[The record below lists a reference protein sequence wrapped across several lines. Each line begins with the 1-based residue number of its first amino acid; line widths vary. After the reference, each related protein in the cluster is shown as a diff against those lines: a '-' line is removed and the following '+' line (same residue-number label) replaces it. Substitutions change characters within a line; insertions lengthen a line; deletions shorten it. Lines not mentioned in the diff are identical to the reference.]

1 MTSPLDDFFDGL
13 AFTADPFQIEAAE
26 VIARGAN
33 VVVSAPTG
41 AGKTLVAEAA
51 IHLARQRGTR
61 VMYTTPIK
69 ALSNQKF
76 GDLVRMHGADRV
88 GLLTGDNVINGDA
101 QIVVM
106 TTEVLRNMIY
116 ADSTS
121 VDDVGFVILDEV
133 HYLQDRFRG
142 AVWEEVIIHAP
153 RHLQMVCL
161 SATIANAEEF
171 VGWVE
176 ERRGKTELVLTRDR
190 PIPLESMYMV
200 ADRGGDQGIR
210 LHPMFTVR
218 DGRRRP
224 NSKLEHLLSLEKG
237 RRRRFRTPRR
247 TEVVADLADRG
258 MLPAIFFVFSR
269 AGCDAAALSILE
281 SGLNLAEPDS
291 VPIIREVAERRTEL
305 LSDRDLSALEYGRWL
320 AGLEVGV
327 AAHHAGMVP
336 AFKEAVEELFA
347 NGHLKV
353 VFATETLA
361 LGINMPARTV
371 VLDSLSKFDGEG
383 HSLLKPGDYTQLTG
397 RAGRRGIDVI
407 GHGVVLHSPYVRLD
421 QVLKIAELG
430 AHPLRSSF
438 RPTYNMAAN
447 LIGNYEQDRAEQL
460 LTASFAQYQ
469 REGEQESSQRHLA
482 EMGERLVDERLRAEC
497 ERGSVEE
504 YASLVSTS
512 PERGSSL
519 GELHPGDVIDIAGGR
534 HQGRYVIVRRLN
546 RGKKGMRALVMGTS
560 GRMTTFGTRDLS
572 EGGVER
578 AGRIDLPLE
587 HRGGNDRK
595 FQQLTMRRLRGVPPA
610 EQRMTKR
617 TDIDHPVARCP
628 DAGSHLHWLKKSERT
643 ARRLER
649 LRTELRGAGVGLVEE
664 FHAITDL
671 LTEFGYVDGWSLT
684 PRGTRLR
691 FVYNEMDLLLTEALE
706 RGVFWS
712 LTPPEMAA
720 VASFFVYEPRGDQE
734 TAPEWPNPDVAERH
748 DRVQA
753 LWETQTDAE
762 RRHRLTPS
770 RRPDAGFAKAAY
782 RWASMTELED
792 LEFGSLAAGDFV
804 RVSRQLVDLLQQ
816 IRDAFPEL
824 AEDAR
829 ATLRLVD
836 RGVVAAQGAG

>member
-1 MTSPLDDFFDGL
+1 MTSDLDDFFDRL
-13 AFTADPFQIEAAE
+13 PFAPDPFQVEAGEA
-26 VIARGAN
+26 IARGAN

-41 AGKTLVAEAA
+41 AGKTLVADAA
-51 IHLARQRGTR
+51 IHLALQRGTR
-61 VMYTTPIK
+61 VFYTTPIK

-76 GDLVRMHGADRV
+76 GDLVDAHGADRI
-88 GLLTGDNVINGDA
+88 GLLTGDNVINGGA
-101 QIVVM
+101 QVVVM

-116 ADSTS
+116 ADARA
-121 VDDVGFVILDEV
+121 VDRVGYVILDEV

-161 SATIANAEEF
+161 SATVANADEF
-171 VGWVE
+171 AGWVE
-176 ERRGKTELVLTRDR
+176 ERRGTTELVVTTER
-190 PIPLESMYMV
+190 PVPLESLYMF
-200 ADRGGDQGIR
+200 AERGGEQRIR

-224 NSKLEHLLSLEKG
+224 NAKLEHLLSLEKG
-237 RRRRFRTPRR
+237 RRRRYRTPRR
-247 TEVVADLADRG
+247 TEVVAELADRG

-269 AGCDAAALSILE
+269 AGCDAAALSILD
-281 SGLNLAEPDS
+281 SGMRLTDPDS

-305 LSDRDLSALEYGRWL
+305 LSDRDLGALDYGRWL

-336 AFKEAVEELFA
+336 AFKEAVEELFSA
-347 NGHLKV
+347 GHLKV
-353 VFATETLA
+353 VFATETLS

-397 RAGRRGIDVI
+397 RAGRRGIDTI

-421 QVLKIAELG
+421 QVQKIAELG
-430 AHPLRSSF
+430 AHPLTSSF

-447 LIGNYEQDRAEQL
+447 LIGNYQQDRAEQL

-469 REGEQESSQRHLA
+469 REGEQVASQRHLA

-504 YASLVSTS
+504 YATLVERAPESSL
-512 PERGSSL
+512 SL
-519 GELHPGDVIDIAGGR
+519 GELHPGDVIDVTGGA
-534 HQGRYVIVRRLN
+534 HEGRYVVVRRLN
-546 RGKKGMRALVMGTS
+546 RGKKGMRALVLGTS
-560 GRMTTFGTRDLS
+560 GRMFTFGTRDL
-572 EGGVER
+572 GRGVER
-578 AGRIDLPLE
+578 AGRIELPLDY
-587 HRGGNDRK
+587 RGGNDRK
-595 FQQLTMRRLRGVPPA
+595 FTQLTLRKLRGVPPA
-610 EQRMTKR
+610 SQRIHHPKG
-617 TDIDHPVARCP
+617 IDHPVARCP
-628 DAGSHLHWLKKSERT
+628 DAASHLHWLRKSQRT

-649 LRTELRGAGVGLVEE
+649 LRSELRSAGVGLVEE

-671 LTEFGYVDGWSLT
+671 LEELGYTQGWSLT

-691 FVYNEMDLLLTEALE
+691 FIYNEMDLLLTESLE
-706 RGVFWS
+706 QGVFWS

-734 TAPEWPNPDVAERH
+734 TAPEWPNSGVSERY
-748 DRVQA
+748 DRIHA
-753 LWETQTDAE
+753 LWEVQTEGE

-770 RRPDAGFAKAAY
+770 RRPEAGFARAAF
-782 RWASMTELED
+782 RWASGTELED
-792 LEFGSLAAGDFV
+792 LEYGSLAAGDFV

-824 AEDAR
+824 ADDAK
-829 ATLRLVD
+829 ATLAVVD

>member
-1 MTSPLDDFFDGL
+1 MTSDLLDDFFESL
-13 AFTADPFQIEAAE
+13 PFAPDPFQAEAGEA
-26 VIARGAN
+26 IARGAN

-41 AGKTLVAEAA
+41 AGKTLVADAA
-51 IHLARQRGTR
+51 IALAMQRGTR
-61 VMYTTPIK
+61 VFYTTPIK

-76 GDLVRMHGADRV
+76 GDLVHAHGADRV
-88 GLLTGDNVINGDA
+88 GLLTGDNVINGGA

-116 ADSTS
+116 ADASS
-121 VDDVGFVILDEV
+121 IDEVGFVILDEV

-161 SATIANAEEF
+161 SATVANADEF
-171 VGWVE
+171 AGWVE
-176 ERRGKTELVLTRDR
+176 ERRGKTELVITTER
-190 PIPLESMYMV
+190 PVPLESLYML
-200 ADRGGDQGIR
+200 ADRGGDQQVR
-210 LHPMFTVR
+210 MHPMFTVR

-224 NSKLEHLLSLEKG
+224 NAKLEHLISLEKG
-237 RRRRFRTPRR
+237 RRRRYRTPRR
-247 TEVVADLADRG
+247 TEVVAELADRG

-269 AGCDAAALSILE
+269 AGCDSAALSILD
-281 SGLNLAEPDS
+281 SGIRLVDPDS

-305 LSDRDLSALEYGRWL
+305 LSDRDLGALDYGRWL

-336 AFKEAVEELFA
+336 AFKEAVEELFSA
-347 NGHLKV
+347 GHLKV

-421 QVLKIAELG
+421 QVQKIAELG
-430 AHPLRSSF
+430 AHPLTSSF

-469 REGEQESSQRHLA
+469 REGEQVASQRNLA

-497 ERGSVEE
+497 ERGSIEE
-504 YASLVSTS
+504 YAALVEHSTES
-512 PERGSSL
+512 GMSL
-519 GELHPGDVIDIAGGR
+519 GELHPGDVIDVVRGP
-534 HQGRYVIVRRLN
+534 HEGRYVIVRRLN

-560 GRMTTFGTRDLS
+560 GRLATFGTRDL
-572 EGGVER
+572 GRGVER
-578 AGRIDLPLE
+578 AGRIELPLE
-587 HRGGNDRK
+587 YRGGNDRK
-595 FQQLTMRRLRGVPPA
+595 FQQLTIRRLRGVPPA
-610 EQRMTKR
+610 SQRVRDTGG
-617 TDIDHPVARCP
+617 IDHPVARCP
-628 DAGSHLHWLKKSERT
+628 DASSHLHWLRKSQRT

-649 LRTELRGAGVGLVEE
+649 LRTELRSAGVGLVEE

-671 LTEFGYVDGWSLT
+671 LAEFEYVDGWTLT

-691 FVYNEMDLLLTEALE
+691 FIYNEMDLLLTECLE
-706 RGVFWS
+706 QGVFWS
-712 LTPPEMAA
+712 LNPAEMAA
-720 VASFFVYEPRGDQE
+720 VASLFVYEPRGDQE
-734 TAPEWPNPDVAERH
+734 TAPDWPNDTVRERYERIH
-748 DRVQA
+748 E
-753 LWETQTDAE
+753 LWETQTDGE

-770 RRPDAGFAKAAY
+770 RRPDAGFARAAF
-782 RWASMTELED
+782 RWASGTELED
-792 LEFGSLAAGDFV
+792 LEYGSLAAGDFV

-829 ATLRLVD
+829 AALTAVD
-836 RGVVAAQGAG
+836 RGVVAAQGTA

>member
-1 MTSPLDDFFDGL
+1 MRLEDFFDGL
-13 AFTADPFQIEAAE
+13 PFAPDPFQVEAGEA
-26 VIARGAN
+26 IATGAN

-41 AGKTLVAEAA
+41 AGKTLVADAA
-51 IHLARQRGTR
+51 IHLAMQRGTR
-61 VMYTTPIK
+61 VFYTTPIK

-76 GDLVRMHGADRV
+76 GDLVRAHGADKV
-88 GLLTGDNVINGDA
+88 GLLTGDNVINGGG

-116 ADSTS
+116 ADAAA
-121 VDDVGFVILDEV
+121 VDEVGFVILDEV

-161 SATIANAEEF
+161 SATVANAAEF
-171 VGWVE
+171 AAWVE
-176 ERRGKTELVLTRDR
+176 ERRGRTELVVTTER
-190 PIPLESMYMV
+190 PVPLESLYML
-200 ADRGGDQGIR
+200 ADRGGDQAIR

-247 TEVVADLADRG
+247 TEVVAELADRG

-269 AGCDAAALSILE
+269 AGCDAAALSILD
-281 SGLNLAEPDS
+281 SGLRLVDPDS
-291 VPIIREVAERRTEL
+291 LPIIRDVAERRTSL
-305 LSDRDLSALEYGRWL
+305 LSDRDLSALDYGRWL
-320 AGLEVGV
+320 AQLEVGV

-347 NGHLKV
+347 GGHLKV
-353 VFATETLA
+353 VFATETLS

-397 RAGRRGIDVI
+397 RAGRRGIDTL
-407 GHGVVLHSPYVRLD
+407 GHGVVLHSPYVKLD

-430 AHPLRSSF
+430 AHPLVSSF

-447 LIGNYEQDRAEQL
+447 LIGNYEQGRAEEL
-460 LTASFAQYQ
+460 LSASFAQFQ
-469 REGEQESSQRHLA
+469 REGEQLSAQRHLA

-504 YASLVSTS
+504 YAALVARSASTA
-512 PERGSSL
+512 PTL
-519 GELHPGDVIDIAGGR
+519 GDLHPGDVFDVGGGSR
-534 HQGRYVIVRRLN
+534 QGRYVVVRRLN
-546 RGKKGMRALVMGTS
+546 RGKSGMRALVMGTS
-560 GRMTTFGTRDLS
+560 GRMTTFGPRDLGS
-572 EGGVER
+572 GIEK
-578 AGRIDLPLE
+578 AGRIQLPLE
-587 HRGGNDRK
+587 YRGGNDRK
-595 FQQLTMRRLRGVPPA
+595 FEQLTLRKLRAIPPA
-610 EQRMTKR
+610 EQKASAAPA
-617 TDIDHPVARCP
+617 IDHPVARCP
-628 DAGSHLHWLKKSERT
+628 DATSHLHWLRKSART
-643 ARRLER
+643 SSRIER
-649 LRTELRGAGVGLVEE
+649 LRGDLRSAGIGLLEE
-664 FHAITDL
+664 FHAIIDL
-671 LTEFGYVDGWSLT
+671 LEEFDYADGWSLT

-691 FVYNEMDLLLTEALE
+691 QVYNEMDLLLTESLE
-706 RGVFWS
+706 QGVFWS

-720 VASFFVYEPRGDQE
+720 VASLFVYEPRGDQE
-734 TAPEWPNPDVAERH
+734 TAPEWPNATVGERFDRVAE
-748 DRVQA
+748 
-753 LWETQTDAE
+753 LWETLTDAE

-770 RRPDAGFAKAAY
+770 RIPDGGFAMAAY
-782 RWASMTELED
+782 RWASNVELDD
-792 LEFGSLAAGDFV
+792 LEYGSLAAGDFV

-829 ATLRLVD
+829 ATLRVVD

>member
-1 MTSPLDDFFDGL
+1 MTSDLLDSFFDGL
-13 AFTADPFQIEAAE
+13 PFTPDPFQVEASEA
-26 VIARGAN
+26 IARGAN

-41 AGKTLVAEAA
+41 AGKTLVADAA
-51 IHLARQRGTR
+51 IYLAMQRGTR
-61 VMYTTPIK
+61 VFYTTPIK

-76 GDLVRMHGADRV
+76 GDLVHAHGAGRV
-88 GLLTGDNVINGDA
+88 GLLTGDNVINGGA

-116 ADSTS
+116 ADASS
-121 VDDVGFVILDEV
+121 IDEVGFVILDEV

-161 SATIANAEEF
+161 SATVANADEF
-171 VGWVE
+171 AGWVE
-176 ERRGKTELVLTRDR
+176 ERRGKTELVVTTER
-190 PIPLESMYMV
+190 PVPLESLYMV
-200 ADRGGDQGIR
+200 ADRGGDQR
-210 LHPMFTVR
+210 VRMHPMFTVR

-224 NSKLEHLLSLEKG
+224 NAKLEHLISLEKG

-247 TEVVADLADRG
+247 TEVVAELADRG

-281 SGLNLAEPDS
+281 SGMRLVEPDS

-305 LSDRDLSALEYGRWL
+305 LSDRDLGALDYGRWL

-336 AFKEAVEELFA
+336 AFKEAVEELFSA
-347 NGHLKV
+347 GHLKV
-353 VFATETLA
+353 VFATETLS

-397 RAGRRGIDVI
+397 RAGRRGIDTI
-407 GHGVVLHSPYVRLD
+407 GHGVVLHSPYIRLD
-421 QVLKIAELG
+421 QVQKIAELG
-430 AHPLRSSF
+430 AHPLTSSF

-469 REGEQESSQRHLA
+469 REGEQVASQRHLA

-504 YASLVSTS
+504 YAALVERSTES
-512 PERGSSL
+512 GMSL
-519 GELHPGDVIDIAGGR
+519 GELHPGDVIDVVRGP
-534 HQGRYVIVRRLN
+534 HEGRYVVVRRLN

-560 GRMTTFGTRDLS
+560 GRLATFGTRDL
-572 EGGVER
+572 GRGVER
-578 AGRIDLPLE
+578 AGRIELPLE
-587 HRGGNDRK
+587 YRGGNDRK
-595 FQQLTMRRLRGVPPA
+595 FQQLALRRLRGVPPA
-610 EQRMTKR
+610 SQRVR
-617 TDIDHPVARCP
+617 DSGGVDHPVASCP
-628 DAGSHLHWLKKSERT
+628 DAASHLHWLRKSERT

-649 LRTELRGAGVGLVEE
+649 LRTELRSAGVGLVEE
-664 FHAITDL
+664 FHAITDML
-671 LTEFGYVDGWSLT
+671 GEFEYVDGWSLT

-691 FVYNEMDLLLTEALE
+691 FIYNEMDLLLTECLE
-706 RGVFWS
+706 QGVFWS
-712 LTPPEMAA
+712 LSPAEMAA

-734 TAPEWPNPDVAERH
+734 TAPEWPNDTVRERYERIH
-748 DRVQA
+748 E
-753 LWETQTDAE
+753 LWETQTDGE

-770 RRPDAGFAKAAY
+770 RRPEAGFARAAF
-782 RWASMTELED
+782 RWASGTELED
-792 LEFGSLAAGDFV
+792 LEYGSLAAGDFV

-824 AEDAR
+824 AGDAR
-829 ATLRLVD
+829 ASLTAVD

>member
-1 MTSPLDDFFDGL
+1 MTSDLDDFFDSL
-13 AFTADPFQIEAAE
+13 PFAPDPFQVEAGEA
-26 VIARGAN
+26 IARGAN

-41 AGKTLVAEAA
+41 AGKTLVADAA
-51 IHLARQRGTR
+51 IHLALQRGTR
-61 VMYTTPIK
+61 VFYTTPIK

-76 GDLVRMHGADRV
+76 GDLVDAHGADRI
-88 GLLTGDNVINGDA
+88 GLLTGDNVINGGA

-116 ADSTS
+116 ADARA
-121 VDDVGFVILDEV
+121 VDRVGYVILDEV

-161 SATIANAEEF
+161 SATVANADEF
-171 VGWVE
+171 AGWVE
-176 ERRGKTELVLTRDR
+176 ERRGTTELVVTTER
-190 PIPLESMYMV
+190 PVPLESLYMFTE
-200 ADRGGDQGIR
+200 RGGEQRVR

-224 NSKLEHLLSLEKG
+224 NAKLEHLLSLEKG
-237 RRRRFRTPRR
+237 RRRRYRTPRR
-247 TEVVADLADRG
+247 TEVVAELADRG
-258 MLPAIFFVFSR
+258 MLPVIFFVFSR
-269 AGCDAAALSILE
+269 AGCDAAALSILD
-281 SGLNLAEPDS
+281 SGTRLTDPDS
-291 VPIIREVAERRTEL
+291 IPIIREVAERRTEL
-305 LSDRDLSALEYGRWL
+305 LSDRDLGALDYGRWL

-336 AFKEAVEELFA
+336 AFKEAVEELFSA
-347 NGHLKV
+347 GHLKV
-353 VFATETLA
+353 VFATETLS

-397 RAGRRGIDVI
+397 RAGRRGIDTI

-421 QVLKIAELG
+421 QVQKIAELG
-430 AHPLRSSF
+430 AHPLTSSF

-469 REGEQESSQRHLA
+469 REGEQVASQRHLA

-504 YASLVSTS
+504 YATLVERAPESSLT
-512 PERGSSL
+512 L
-519 GELHPGDVIDIAGGR
+519 GELHPGDVMDVTGGA
-534 HQGRYVIVRRLN
+534 HEGRYVVVRRLN
-546 RGKKGMRALVMGTS
+546 RGKKGMRVLVLGTS
-560 GRMTTFGTRDLS
+560 GRLLTFGTRDLAR
-572 EGGVER
+572 GVER
-578 AGRIDLPLE
+578 AGRIELPLDY
-587 HRGGNDRK
+587 RGGNDRK
-595 FQQLTMRRLRGVPPA
+595 FTQVTLRKLRAVPPA
-610 EQRMTKR
+610 SQR
-617 TDIDHPVARCP
+617 IHHPQGVDHPVARCP
-628 DAGSHLHWLKKSERT
+628 DAASHLHWLRKSQRT

-649 LRTELRGAGVGLVEE
+649 LRTELRSAGVGLVEE

-671 LTEFGYVDGWSLT
+671 LEELGYTAGWSLT

-691 FVYNEMDLLLTEALE
+691 FIYNEMDLLLTESLE
-706 RGVFWS
+706 QGVFWS

-720 VASFFVYEPRGDQE
+720 VASCFVYEPRGDQE
-734 TAPEWPNPDVAERH
+734 TAPEWPNSTVSERY
-748 DRVQA
+748 DRIHA
-753 LWETQTDAE
+753 LWEIQTEGE

-770 RRPDAGFAKAAY
+770 RRPEAGFARAAF
-782 RWASMTELED
+782 RWASGTELED
-792 LEFGSLAAGDFV
+792 LEYGSLAAGDFV

-824 AEDAR
+824 ADDAK
-829 ATLRLVD
+829 ATLAVVD

>member
-1 MTSPLDDFFDGL
+1 
-13 AFTADPFQIEAAE
+13 
-26 VIARGAN
+26 
-33 VVVSAPTG
+33 
-41 AGKTLVAEAA
+41 
-51 IHLARQRGTR
+51 
-61 VMYTTPIK
+61 
-69 ALSNQKF
+69 
-76 GDLVRMHGADRV
+76 
-88 GLLTGDNVINGDA
+88 
-101 QIVVM
+101 M

-116 ADSTS
+116 ADSTA
-121 VDDVGFVILDEV
+121 VDQVGYVILDEV

-161 SATIANAEEF
+161 SATIANAGEF
-171 VGWVE
+171 AGWVE
-176 ERRGKTELVLTRDR
+176 ERRGKTELVVTTER
-190 PIPLESMYMV
+190 PVPLESMYML

-210 LHPMFTVR
+210 LHPMFMVR
-218 DGRRRP
+218 DGRRRS

-247 TEVVADLADRG
+247 TEVVADLAERG

-281 SGLNLAEPDS
+281 SGMRLIEPDS
-291 VPIIREVAERRTEL
+291 LPVIREVAERRTDL

-320 AGLEVGV
+320 AGLEAGV

-347 NGHLKV
+347 GGHLKV
-353 VFATETLA
+353 VFATETLS

-397 RAGRRGIDVI
+397 RAGRRGIDTI

-430 AHPLRSSF
+430 SHALKSSF

-447 LIGNYEQDRAEQL
+447 LIGNYEQERAEQL

-469 REGEQESSQRHLA
+469 REGEQVSSQQHLLD
-482 EMGERLVDERLRAEC
+482 MGQRLVDERLRAEC

-504 YASLVSTS
+504 YAALVGRT
-512 PERGSSL
+512 PDAGTSL
-519 GELHPGDVIDIAGGR
+519 GELHPGDVIDVRAG
-534 HQGRYVIVRRLN
+534 HNEGRYVIVRKLN

-560 GRMTTFGTRDLS
+560 GRLTTFGTREL
-572 EGGVER
+572 GGSVER
-578 AGRIDLPLE
+578 AGRIELPLE

-595 FQQLTMRRLRGVPPA
+595 FEQLTLRRLRGIPPA
-610 EQRMTKR
+610 SQRVASR
-617 TDIDHPVARCP
+617 SDVDHPVARCP
-628 DAGSHLHWLKKSERT
+628 DAASHLSWLRKAQRT
-643 ARRLER
+643 SHRIER
-649 LRTELRGAGVGLVEE
+649 LRSELRSAGIGLVEE
-664 FHAITDL
+664 FGAITDL
-671 LTEFGYVDGWSLT
+671 LAEMGYVDGWSLT

-691 FVYNEMDLLLTEALE
+691 FVYNEMDLLLTESLE
-706 RGVFWS
+706 QGVFWS

-720 VASFFVYEPRGDQE
+720 VASLFVYEPRGDQE
-734 TAPEWPNPDVAERH
+734 SAPEWPTAAVAERN
-748 DRVQA
+748 DRVLE
-753 LWETQTDAE
+753 LWESQTDAE
-762 RRHRLTPS
+762 RRHRLSPS
-770 RRPDAGFAKAAY
+770 RRPDGGFAKAAY
-782 RWASMTELED
+782 RWASMAELED
-792 LEFGSLAAGDFV
+792 LDYGALAAGDFV

-824 AEDAR
+824 AGDAR
-829 ATLRLVD
+829 ATLAVVD

>member
-1 MTSPLDDFFDGL
+1 MTNPLDDFFDGL
-13 AFTADPFQIEAAE
+13 AFTADPFQVEAGEA
-26 VIARGAN
+26 VARGAN

-41 AGKTLVAEAA
+41 AGKTLVADAA

-61 VMYTTPIK
+61 VFYTTPIK

-76 GDLVRMHGADRV
+76 GDLVRAHGADRV
-88 GLLTGDNVINGDA
+88 GLLTGDNVINGGG

-116 ADSTS
+116 ADSS
-121 VDDVGFVILDEV
+121 AVDDVGFVILDEV

-161 SATIANAEEF
+161 SATIANADEF
-171 VGWVE
+171 AGWVE
-176 ERRGKTELVLTRDR
+176 ERRGKTELVVTTER
-190 PIPLESMYMV
+190 PVPLESMYMV

-218 DGRRRP
+218 DGRRRT

-247 TEVVADLADRG
+247 TEVVADLAERG

-269 AGCDAAALSILE
+269 AGCDAATLAVLE
-281 SGLNLAEPDS
+281 SGLRLADPNS
-291 VPIIREVAERRTEL
+291 VEIIRDVAERRTEL
-305 LSDRDLSALEYGRWL
+305 LSSRDLAALDYGRWL
-320 AGLEVGV
+320 AGLEAGV

-347 NGHLKV
+347 HGHLQV
-353 VFATETLA
+353 VFATETLS

-447 LIGNYEQDRAEQL
+447 LIGNYEEHRAEQL

-469 REGEQESSQRHLA
+469 REGEQVSSQRHLA

-504 YASLVSTS
+504 YAELVSKS
-512 PERGSSL
+512 PERRMSL
-519 GELHPGDVIDIAGGR
+519 GELHPGDVLDVPAGQ
-534 HQGRYVIVRRLN
+534 HAGRYVVVRRLN
-546 RGKKGMRALVMGTS
+546 RGTKGMRVLVMGTS
-560 GRMTTFGTRDLS
+560 GRMTTLGTRDLGS
-572 EGGVER
+572 GVER
-578 AGRIDLPLE
+578 AGRIELPQQY
-587 HRGGNDRK
+587 RGGEDRK
-595 FQQLTMRRLRGVPPA
+595 FQQLAVRKLRAIPPA
-610 EQRMTKR
+610 EQRKQSR
-617 TDIDHPVARCP
+617 VEVDHPVARCP
-628 DAGSHLHWLKKSERT
+628 DAAAHLQWLGKAERT

-649 LRTELRGAGVGLVEE
+649 LRTELRDAGVGLVEE

-671 LTEFGYVDGWSLT
+671 LAEFGYVDGWSLT

-706 RGVFWS
+706 QGVFWS

-720 VASFFVYEPRGDQE
+720 VASTFVYEPRSDQE
-734 TAPEWPNPDVAERH
+734 SAPEWPTPAVAARF
-748 DRVQA
+748 DRIRE
-753 LWETQTDAE
+753 LWEIQTDAE
-762 RRHRLTPS
+762 RRHRLSPS
-770 RRPDAGFAKAAY
+770 RRPDGGFAKAAY
-782 RWASMTELED
+782 RWASMVELDD
-792 LEFGSLAAGDFV
+792 LEYGALAAGDFV

-829 ATLRLVD
+829 AALRAVD